1 MEHDYIQPRRGRFVW
16 LFILL
21 GVIFLAAAAYCLF
34 FGWNQFTLEL
44 ELLGDDPLRVEYGQH
59 YREPGYRVRLRGT
72 EFWSDGL
79 ELDAAPEIS
88 GRVNEDKLGKYVLE
102 YHVSFLGL
110 GASATRTV
118 RTVDTVSPTITLTPD
133 AVDLQPAPEYQE
145 AGYTALDNY
154 DGDITKRVVR
164 TEEEG
169 RIIYTVTD
177 SSGNLAVAEREI
189 PIYSDYPPELFLVGG
204 DQVTIPLGEAFCDPG
219 YTASDRRDGDLTAAV
234 SVSIDHPFVRYQP
247 DTYHL
252 TYRVTDS
259 DGREAVAQR
268 TLITAPCQM
277 PTVIYPKGKTIYLTF
292 DDGPGPDTGRLLDL
306 LSRYHVQATF
316 FVVDTGYP
324 ELMQR
329 IVNEGHSIGIHTRSH
344 RYQQIYS
351 SPEAYFQDLFQMQQ
365 VIQDA
370 TGVQTWLLRFPGGS
384 SNTISRKSQ
393 GIMTYLTQ
401 TVEACGFSYFDW
413 NVDSNDAGG
422 AKTSAQVYQNV
433 VNGVGENQYSVVLQH
448 DIHSFSVDAVEQII
462 QWGLR
467 NGYQFLPLQ
476 TDSPPIHHPVLN

>member
-110 GASATRTV
+110 EASATRTV

>member
-88 GRVNEDKLGKYVLE
+88 GRVNEDKLGKYALE

-110 GASATRTV
+110 EASATRTV
-118 RTVDTVSPTITLTPD
+118 RTVDTVSPVITLTPD